1 MSAFEAKMHVNN
13 VENILELSGDLDEH
27 SQIPTFK
34 ERKNIRINMGK
45 VTSINS
51 YGVKIW
57 CTWMASHKDWDAI
70 IIEEA
75 PFVFIRHISSV
86 RGFISPIVTILSFY
100 VPYFSDETQERK
112 DVLFLRER
120 EFTKDGS
127 LKIPEILDSK
137 GQKMELDVIESSY
150 FAFLKK

>member
-1 MSAFEAKMHVNN
+1 MSDFLAKMNVNS
-13 VENILELSGDLDEH
+13 VENILELSGDLDEN
-27 SQIPTFK
+27 SQLPTFK

-57 CTWMASHKDWDAI
+57 CTWISGHKEWDAI

-86 RGFISPIVTILSFY
+86 RGFITPNTTILSFY
-100 VPYFSDETQERK
+100 VPYFSEDTQERK

-120 EFTKDGS
+120 EFFKDGS
-127 LKIPEILDSK
+127 LKIPEVMDSK